1 LASFEI
7 VVPSELRCHSIER
20 LKEAEMS
27 MAQDV
32 REGGLEVREA
42 NHRVINVLATLRAI
56 FRREVLKVHGHLA
69 DIDDSRRADDST
81 HESERTLRLL
91 VDSVPALVWRFDAG
105 GTFEFLNQRAARH
118 TGLVPGD
125 PPSKFRALIH
135 PDDVEMTARAWDL
148 ARTKDEPFSVTH
160 RLLGPCGSYR
170 WFEVRGEPIHDRD
183 GKAEHW
189 CGFAVDVDESV
200 RMSEQLKANQAATE
214 RASRMATLA
223 ELSASI
229 AHEINQP
236 LAAIANN
243 GAACNHWLGI
253 EPPNMPRARQA
264 MERIVRDALSVSEV
278 VSRVRALYR
287 YGPLLRAELDLN
299 VVVRET
305 QALVLSECTRARVR
319 MELDL
324 APELPHVNADR
335 VQIQQVLI
343 NLVGNAIDAMK
354 AGTQQHRRIVLRTRL
369 GAGEEDAYIEVT
381 DTGPGL
387 ADGQRAFEAFYTTK
401 EHGMGMGLAICRRIA
416 ETHGG
421 RIVARNLKPH
431 GASLALFLPVVPHR
445 IAEEEPRGLAQ

>member
-1 LASFEI
+1 MLMQK
-7 VVPSELRCHSIER
+7 VH
-20 LKEAEMS
+20 
-27 MAQDV
+27 DD
-32 REGGLEVREA
+32 GLEVREA
-42 NHRVINVLATLRAI
+42 NHRLMNVLAILHAI
-56 FRREVLKVHGHLA
+56 FRREVVRFYGYLA
-69 DIDDSRRADDST
+69 DIDDSRRANDSL

-91 VDSVPALVWRFDAG
+91 IDSVPALVWRFDAG
-105 GTFEFLNQRAARH
+105 GTIEFLNQRAARH
-118 TGLVPGD
+118 TGLAPGD
-125 PPSKFRALIH
+125 PPSKLRALIH
-135 PDDVEMTARAWDL
+135 PDDAEMTARAWDL
-148 ARTKDEPFSVTH
+148 ARAKDEPFSVTH

-183 GKAEHW
+183 GRAEHW
-189 CGFAVDVDESV
+189 YGFAVDVDESV
-200 RMSEQLKANQAATE
+200 RMSEQLKANHAAME

-264 MERIVRDALSVSEV
+264 MERIVRDARSVSEV

-287 YGPLLRAELDLN
+287 YGPLFRAELDLN
-299 VVVRET
+299 VVVREAH
-305 QALVLSECTRARVR
+305 ALVLSECTRARVG

-324 APELPHVNADR
+324 APRLPHVNADR

-343 NLVGNAIDAMK
+343 NLVRNAIDAMK
-354 AGTQQHRRIVLRTRL
+354 AGTQQHRSIVLRSRL
-369 GAGEEDAYIEVT
+369 GDGQEGAYIEVT
-381 DTGPGL
+381 DTGPGF

-445 IAEEEPRGLAQ
+445 IAEEERRVLAL

>member
-1 LASFEI
+1 ML
-7 VVPSELRCHSIER
+7 
-20 LKEAEMS
+20 

-32 REGGLEVREA
+32 RESGLEVRQA
-42 NHRVINVLATLRAI
+42 SHRLMNVFAMLHAI
-56 FRREVLKVHGHLA
+56 FRREVVKCCDYLA
-69 DIDDSRRADDST
+69 DIDDSRCADDSL

-118 TGLVPGD
+118 TGLAPGD
-125 PPSKFRALIH
+125 PPSKLRALIH
-135 PDDVEMTARAWDL
+135 PDDVEMTAHAWHMARARD
-148 ARTKDEPFSVTH
+148 APFSVTP
-160 RLLGPCGSYR
+160 RLLGPCGLYR

-183 GKAEHW
+183 GRAAHW
-189 CGFAVDVDESV
+189 YGFAVDVNESV
-200 RMSEQLKANQAATE
+200 RMSEQLKANQAALE

-243 GAACNHWLGI
+243 GAACHHWLGI

-264 MERIVRDALSVSEV
+264 MERIVRDARSVSDV

-287 YGPLLRAELDLN
+287 YGPLFRAELDLN
-299 VVVRET
+299 VVMRESH
-305 QALVLSECTRARVR
+305 ALVLSECTRARVR

-324 APELPHVNADR
+324 APQLPHVNADR

-343 NLVGNAIDAMK
+343 NLVRNAIDAMK
-354 AGTQQHRRIVLRTRL
+354 AGTKQDRSIVLRSHL
-369 GAGEEDAYIEVT
+369 CAGEEGACIEVI
-381 DTGPGL
+381 DTGPGF
-387 ADGQRAFEAFYTTK
+387 ADGERAFEAFYTTK

-421 RIVARNLKPH
+421 SIVARNLKPH

-445 IAEEEPRGLAQ
+445 IAEEDRRVPGQRTASGAPSR